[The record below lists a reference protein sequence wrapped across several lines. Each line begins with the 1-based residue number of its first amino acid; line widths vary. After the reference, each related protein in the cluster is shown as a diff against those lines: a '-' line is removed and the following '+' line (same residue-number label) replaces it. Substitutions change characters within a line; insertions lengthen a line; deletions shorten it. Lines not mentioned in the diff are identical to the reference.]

1 MHGALWR
8 FDLSERIPMFPVPF
22 ETYALYCATMA
33 VFAIT
38 PGPANL
44 FAIATGLQRGPRAG
58 LIGVAGMNVATLV
71 WFVAAGVGLFALIK
85 AAPAAFHWLG
95 LASALYI
102 AWLGAQSLWAGAADR
117 VKPLDTAKPSSAGR
131 AFVDGFAV
139 QIANPKAVIFFT
151 AVLPP
156 FLSPDQA
163 VAPQLAAFAAA
174 TILAD
179 GVAMS
184 GYALAG
190 GALSAQFRSAAF
202 RRGFA
207 IAVGLLLLGSAV
219 LVAIRA

>member
-1 MHGALWR
+1 MR
-8 FDLSERIPMFPVPF
+8 FWGPPVFPVPL

-44 FAIATGLQRGPRAG
+44 FAIATGIQRGPRAG

-71 WFVAAGVGLFALIK
+71 WFCAAGLGLFALIK
-85 AAPAAFHWLG
+85 AAPDAFHWLG
-95 LASALYI
+95 LASAAYI
-102 AWLGAQSLWAGAADR
+102 AWLGAQSLWAGWQDS
-117 VKPLDTAKPSSAGR
+117 VKPLDAAKPGAAGR
-131 AFVDGFAV
+131 ALADGFLV

-156 FLSPDQA
+156 FLNPDRD

-174 TILAD
+174 TITAD
-179 GVAMS
+179 AVAMS

-190 GALSAQFRSAAF
+190 GVLSARFQSAAF

-207 IAVGLLLLGSAV
+207 IAVGLLLIASAA
-219 LVAIRA
+219 LVASRA